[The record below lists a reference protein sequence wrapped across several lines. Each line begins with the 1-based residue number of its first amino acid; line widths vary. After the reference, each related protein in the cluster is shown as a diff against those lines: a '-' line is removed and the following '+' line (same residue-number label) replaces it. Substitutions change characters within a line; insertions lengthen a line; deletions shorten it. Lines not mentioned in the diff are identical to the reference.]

1 MLYYPSINQNFSQQ
15 INSYQGQ
22 GTNQDQVVLEAIQ
35 NLNKKVEEKILKIE
49 QNQNYI
55 KNVVDGLVS
64 DIIDLKR
71 RDNGGTN
78 RGGRG
83 SRGGYRRGTIS
94 GRNRRGR

>member
-1 MLYYPSINQNFSQQ
+1 
-15 INSYQGQ
+15 
-22 GTNQDQVVLEAIQ
+22 VVLEAIQ
-35 NLNKKVEEKILKIE
+35 NLNKKIEEKVFKIE

-55 KNVVDGLVS
+55 KNVVDGLMN

-71 RDNGGTN
+71 RDNGETN

-83 SRGGYRRGTIS
+83 SRGGYRRGTTS